1 MKKKF
6 TLLVIL
12 LSIYSFAQ
20 VGIGTTSPNASAIID
35 VTSSSQGFLP
45 PRMTTVQRNNITSPA
60 QGLTIYNTDLK
71 YLEVFNGVRW
81 LNSASLSS
89 TDVYS
94 PTTGQIW
101 MDRNLGA
108 TRVATSMNDFNAYGS
123 LFQWGRRADGHE
135 LINWTSATA
144 GTAVNSGVNTTRN
157 DSPGN
162 TFIRTSVEPFD
173 WRVNSNSNL
182 WQGASGTNNPC
193 PVGYRIP
200 TVAEWSDESASWTSQ
215 NAEGGFASLLK
226 LCVTGIRNS
235 STGSITTDG
244 TNSFYWTSVALPNQ
258 QSKAY
263 KLSSV
268 GIANE
273 TVNRSMGYA
282 VRCIK
287 N

>member
-1 MKKKF
+1 
-6 TLLVIL
+6 
-12 LSIYSFAQ
+12 
-20 VGIGTTSPNASAIID
+20 
-35 VTSSSQGFLP
+35 
-45 PRMTTVQRNNITSPA
+45 MTTVQRNNITSPA

-173 WRVNSNSNL
+173 WRVNSNDNL
-182 WQGASGTNNPC
+182 WQGASGNNNPC

-200 TVAEWSDESASWTSQ
+200 TVAEWSAESASWTSQ

>member
-45 PRMTTVQRNNITSPA
+45 PRMTTVQRTSITSPA

-71 YLEVFNGVRW
+71 CLEVFNGVRW

-200 TVAEWSDESASWTSQ
+200 TVAEWSAELLSWTSL
-215 NAEGGFASLLK
+215 NAGGGFASPLK
-226 LCVTGIRNS
+226 LCASGSRFNED
-235 STGSITTDG
+235 GSIDSSG
-244 TNSFYWTSVALPNQ
+244 TSSFFWTSIAWTNQ
-258 QSKAY
+258 KSKIY
-263 KLSSV
+263 SFDSV
-268 GIANE
+268 GAVE
-273 TVNRSMGYA
+273 QPQFRSMGYA